1 MRRDEPYESIVLGAP
16 AVETIH
22 SQFLRSATMLDMG
35 QLAVPIRRRVTAAE
49 GANTDSE
56 NGRSAAIPIPEN
68 ITAGIGFVAVI
79 PCYMKDRLPDR
90 MGYMY
95 NHLPRIVDW
104 SYFEGQKLSRPYFD
118 GHMGVCLKRNED
130 QTNNSSPFAACC
142 GSLTADGPL
151 IMQIQGLAKKQ
162 HGQEI
167 PQGFDWKLTL
177 VEGII
182 AVWQKIIAS
191 MPEMAGRPTA
201 IMDADYSKFVT
212 SPENTVFGLKMAGEP
227 AVKLPNGRIITKLE
241 TYKRVKASCDY
252 TVKALGSVAVDR
264 FGNHI
269 LPSKYDMPKLE
280 TSN

>member
-1 MRRDEPYESIVLGAP
+1 MRDEPYKPIVLDVP
-16 AVETIH
+16 AVERMH
-22 SQFLRSATMLDMG
+22 HCFLESAAELDMR
-35 QLAVPIRRRVTAAE
+35 QIAVPIRRRVKAAE
-49 GANTDSE
+49 STDHES
-56 NGRSAAIPIPEN
+56 NKGRSVAIPIPEHIFTN
-68 ITAGIGFVAVI
+68 IGFVAAV
-79 PCYMKDRLPDR
+79 PRYFSPRLPDR
-90 MGYMY
+90 MGYTY
-95 NHLPRIVDW
+95 DHSFGVDW
-104 SYFEGQKLSRPYFD
+104 RYYEGGSLSRPFFD
-118 GHMGVCLKRNED
+118 GHMGLCLSEGEV
-130 QTNNSSPFAACC
+130 PFAACS

-227 AVKLPNGRIITKLE
+227 AVKLPNGRIITKPE